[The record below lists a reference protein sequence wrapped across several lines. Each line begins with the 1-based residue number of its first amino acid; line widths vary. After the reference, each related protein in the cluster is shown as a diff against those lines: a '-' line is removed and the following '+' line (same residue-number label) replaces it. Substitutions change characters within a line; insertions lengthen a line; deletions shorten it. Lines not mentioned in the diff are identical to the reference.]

1 MTGLRGGKTSRA
13 STPCGFPSPAPSLSL
28 TLTIRAAGQ
37 VLTRLFLPSAVKA
50 KYARGTGGA
59 PACLCTQAE
68 TNEAFA
74 PSPCLGY
81 GKGSEASKSK
91 MKKKPQASGPLAS
104 PGAGK
109 PALQENTAPQ
119 TGQVWFIG
127 AGPGAAD
134 LITLRG
140 ARLIAEADLV
150 LYAGSLVPPEV
161 IGNAKFDATL
171 RDSSNMTLNET
182 HALIK
187 EFALRGQNVARVH
200 TGDPALYGALLEQ
213 TRLLD
218 REGIAWHVVPGVSA
232 AFAAAAAAGQSL
244 TLPETRQTLVITR
257 LPGKTPMPEGE
268 NLRALAVAGAA
279 LAVYL
284 SAEHAAELQ
293 SELLAAGLSPDTKVI
308 IGHRVSWPDESIA
321 AAPLSELAQFVRGR
335 KLSRQ
340 TMFLVLPGENLNPRT
355 GEPSDPGTASR
366 LYAADFAHGFRKR
379 PGQKK
384 S

>member
-1 MTGLRGGKTSRA
+1 MANKH
-13 STPCGFPSPAPSLSL
+13 
-28 TLTIRAAGQ
+28 
-37 VLTRLFLPSAVKA
+37 
-50 KYARGTGGA
+50 
-59 PACLCTQAE
+59 
-68 TNEAFA
+68 
-74 PSPCLGY
+74 
-81 GKGSEASKSK
+81 SK
-91 MKKKPQASGPLAS
+91 AS
-104 PGAGK
+104 PGVAGFGSQSR
-109 PALQENTAPQ
+109 PGPEG
-119 TGQVWFIG
+119 GQVWFIG

-161 IGNAKFDATL
+161 IGSAKFGATL
-171 RDSSNMTLNET
+171 RDSSDMTLEKT
-182 HALIK
+182 HALIR
-187 EFALRGQNVARVH
+187 EFARRGQNTARVH

-218 REGIAWHVVPGVSA
+218 REGIPWSVVPGVSA

-257 LPGKTPMPEGE
+257 LPGKTPMPENE
-268 NLRALAVAGAA
+268 NLRALAATGAA

-308 IGHRVSWPDESIA
+308 IGHRVSWPDESMA
-321 AAPLSELAQFVRGR
+321 AAPLSDLTEFVRGR

-340 TMFLVLPGENLNPRT
+340 TMFLILPGESLDAQT
-355 GEPSDPGTASR
+355 GESSDPGTVSR
-366 LYAADFAHGFRKR
+366 LYAADFAHGFRNAGK
-379 PGQKK
+379 PNKK
-384 S
+384 